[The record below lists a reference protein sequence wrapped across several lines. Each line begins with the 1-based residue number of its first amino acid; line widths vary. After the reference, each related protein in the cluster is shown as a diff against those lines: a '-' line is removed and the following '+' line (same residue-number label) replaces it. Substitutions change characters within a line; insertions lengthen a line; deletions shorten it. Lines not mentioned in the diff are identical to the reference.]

1 MLTMCIFQ
9 ILDRDSMGIGD
20 GLVPLP
26 LEFSGPIFRHKLL
39 NGDHNKKISFIESLE
54 GGNDIL
60 EY

>member
-1 MLTMCIFQ
+1 
-9 ILDRDSMGIGD
+9 MGIGD

-39 NGDHNKKISFIESLE
+39 NGDHNKKVSFIESLE